1 MWLIFVEASPLPVIP
16 GGGAGKGKHVT
27 RNWGAGGSVGVGSVS
42 SPETLCLAEASRQ
55 VERMFYFPSLSL
67 CLVSREMDT
76 MSSTCQRSL
85 ENSRGLY
92 SPQAYI
98 AHAYQ
103 VTSGLLAASRH
114 DLRGRL

>member
-1 MWLIFVEASPLPVIP
+1 MVELV
-16 GGGAGKGKHVT
+16 KGKHIT
-27 RNWGAGGSVGVGSVS
+27 RNSGVVVGSVNS
-42 SPETLCLAEASRQ
+42 LETLCLAGASRQ

-92 SPQAYI
+92 RLQAHI
-98 AHAYQ
+98 AQAHQ
-103 VTSGLLAASRH
+103 VTSGLLEASPRH
-114 DLRGRL
+114 VPGRL